1 MKIQKTLMA
10 ATAIATDHAPHTR
23 LEKSLPFDK
32 APFGVIGLETA
43 LPLTLEKLVKT
54 KKLTPLQFISL
65 FTDKPSMII
74 GVSPYM
80 LKPGEQAD
88 LTLIDPELSW
98 QYDSNKGM
106 SKSANSPF
114 HLRNLTGKV
123 LLTIAQ
129 GKVAYQGSFNHLLGF
144 RLQHKCLLRQQ
155 PLEFSAK
162 TSLFT
167 VKDENLLTTIYLVPG
182 DRMML
187 EVERKFRI
195 TNAVASSM
203 PEKLISL
210 GFMPVGETVMKD
222 IFLPTDNPSDMLRI
236 REEQTVKPDGALVER
251 IVFTAKRW
259 KVFPDGSKEREEQE
273 EEIAPLV
280 RDSFIRL
287 GEKIA
292 DGQSFRHVAN

>member
-1 MKIQKTLMA
+1 
-10 ATAIATDHAPHTR
+10 
-23 LEKSLPFDK
+23 
-32 APFGVIGLETA
+32 
-43 LPLTLEKLVKT
+43 
-54 KKLTPLQFISL
+54 
-65 FTDKPSMII
+65 
-74 GVSPYM
+74 
-80 LKPGEQAD
+80 
-88 LTLIDPELSW
+88 
-98 QYDSNKGM
+98 
-106 SKSANSPF
+106 
-114 HLRNLTGKV
+114 
-123 LLTIAQ
+123 
-129 GKVAYQGSFNHLLGF
+129 
-144 RLQHKCLLRQQ
+144 
-155 PLEFSAK
+155 
-162 TSLFT
+162 
-167 VKDENLLTTIYLVPG
+167 
-182 DRMML
+182 MML

-292 DGQSFRHVAN
+292 GGALLTFTKKRALFEGQLGDFASVVSVDFAQGLGDNSGYYMEIEVLVETECNLADVRQQIQEQATRLLGANAEMVNMSYMDMLRLAGSV